1 MIKNFPWATTINRD
15 NDHGIGTSLT
25 IPCEY
30 QRYFWLEVCRPVSN
44 IELILATTFYL
55 YYLPYSQKRFNV
67 GINGR
72 EKVINISSRK
82 NSILPLLWRTL
93 YPQNQNVFSKE
104 SEILW
109 TIILIERFQWKKIV
123 IEVAFQ
129 RPMDYNSFDIFFS
142 SIRMSEI
149 AVSIIG

>member
-1 MIKNFPWATTINRD
+1 MSYDKKCPWATTINRD
-15 NDHGIGTSLT
+15 NDNGIGWNFPHNSMWISAIFLAGSLSSCLQHWTYSSNNILPLLST
-25 IPCEY
+25 IFP
-30 QRYFWLEVCRPVSN
+30 
-44 IELILATTFYL
+44 
-55 YYLPYSQKRFNV
+55 KRINV

-82 NSILPLLWRTL
+82 NSILPSLWRTL
-93 YPQNQNVFSKE
+93 YPQNQSVFSKE

-129 RPMDYNSFDIFFS
+129 RPMDYNSFDIFFFIDQNEWNS
-142 SIRMSEI
+142 
-149 AVSIIG
+149 G